1 MQADPEVPPPTAAEK
16 LAAARP
22 HTTDPPT
29 RHAAAATPDTSLAAV
44 LRLLRRRPPYARLV
58 FSEVLSSLMNW
69 FSYVAILRSVSES
82 APPHQQSVSVG
93 AVTALKY
100 LPGIL
105 FPATGWAAD
114 TYPRELVLAV
124 SAAASGAAIAAQAC
138 VVGGT
143 AASSTP
149 TLLALV
155 LLQNTA
161 AAFYDPARAALTPR
175 LVARHELRLAS
186 TIDTAVWSVCQ
197 AVGASAGGV
206 ALSRLG
212 PAFCFAVDAAFY
224 FVCAGAALSLRGH
237 ADRPVVDGGEPVEL
251 AKLTRSEDGTSSSP
265 RIKAGRP
272 PATPP
277 RTPTRT
283 LGQALSS
290 AASDIVAGVRY
301 CAHNPDVAILASCK
315 TTGCLV
321 WGPADFLNVVIATS
335 LAKASPR
342 FDADTIAGLL
352 FGAVGVGCVVGSVVA
367 NATVAHTRPALLR
380 AVAGAAW
387 SLAAGYAFLAA
398 ASTSLPGVAAAS
410 AVRSAGSAV
419 LWSYSTL
426 LLQLSVPDGMLER
439 VSALEQAGVSVSRS
453 AAIGVAA
460 VMDAGGA
467 SVASAAVGL
476 TLVGS
481 IIASWW
487 TAYAARIERREKML
501 EG

>member
-1 MQADPEVPPPTAAEK
+1 MV
-16 LAAARP
+16 
-22 HTTDPPT
+22 
-29 RHAAAATPDTSLAAV
+29 
-44 LRLLRRRPPYARLV
+44 
-58 FSEVLSSLMNW
+58 
-69 FSYVAILRSVSES
+69 
-82 APPHQQSVSVG
+82 
-93 AVTALKY
+93 
-100 LPGIL
+100 
-105 FPATGWAAD
+105 
-114 TYPRELVLAV
+114 
-124 SAAASGAAIAAQAC
+124 
-138 VVGGT
+138 
-143 AASSTP
+143 
-149 TLLALV
+149 
-155 LLQNTA
+155 
-161 AAFYDPARAALTPR
+161 
-175 LVARHELRLAS
+175 
-186 TIDTAVWSVCQ
+186 
-197 AVGASAGGV
+197 ASA
-206 ALSRLG
+206 
-212 PAFCFAVDAAFY
+212 
-224 FVCAGAALSLRGH
+224 
-237 ADRPVVDGGEPVEL
+237 VEL

-367 NATVAHTRPALLR
+367 NATVAHTRTALLR

-426 LLQLSVPDGMLER
+426 LLQLSVPDGMLGRCQRWSRRACRSR
-439 VSALEQAGVSVSRS
+439 VPRPSASRRS
-453 AAIGVAA
+453 W
-460 VMDAGGA
+460 
-467 SVASAAVGL
+467 
-476 TLVGS
+476 TLV
-481 IIASWW
+481 
-487 TAYAARIERREKML
+487 ARPWRPPQWA
-501 EG
+501 

>member
-1 MQADPEVPPPTAAEK
+1 MQADPEAPAAAEQ
-16 LAAARP
+16 LAAA
-22 HTTDPPT
+22 H
-29 RHAAAATPDTSLAAV
+29 AATPDTSLAAV
-44 LRLLRRRPPYARLV
+44 LHLLRRRPPYARLV

-69 FSYVAILRSVSES
+69 FSYVAILRSVSAL
-82 APPHQQSVSVG
+82 APPHQQSVLVG

-124 SAAASGAAIAAQAC
+124 SAAVSGAAIAAQAC
-138 VVGGT
+138 VVDG
-143 AASSTP
+143 AASHATP
-149 TLLALV
+149 ALLLALV

-212 PAFCFAVDAAFY
+212 PSFCFAVDAAFY
-224 FVCAGAALSLRGH
+224 FVCAAAALTLRGH
-237 ADRPVVDGGEPVEL
+237 ADRPVVDGEETAEL
-251 AKLTRSEDGTSSSP
+251 AKLTRAQGGTPSSP
-265 RIKAGRP
+265 HIKAGRP
-272 PATPP
+272 PASPP
-277 RTPTRT
+277 RTPSRT

-290 AASDIVAGVRY
+290 AASDVVVGVRY

-321 WGPADFLNVVIATS
+321 WGPADFLNVIIATS
-335 LAKASPR
+335 LAQASPR
-342 FDADTIAGLL
+342 FDADTIAGFL
-352 FGAVGVGCVVGSVVA
+352 FGAVGVGCVLGSVVA

-387 SLAAGYAFLAA
+387 SLAAGYACLAA
-398 ASTSLPGVAAAS
+398 ASTSLPGAASAS

-426 LLQLSVPDGMLER
+426 LLQLSVPDGMLGR
-439 VSALEQAGVSVSRS
+439 VAALEQAGVSVSRS